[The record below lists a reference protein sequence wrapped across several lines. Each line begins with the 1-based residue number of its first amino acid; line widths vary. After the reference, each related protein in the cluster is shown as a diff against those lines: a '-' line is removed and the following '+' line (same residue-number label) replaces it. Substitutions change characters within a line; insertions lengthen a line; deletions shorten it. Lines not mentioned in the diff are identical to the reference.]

1 MSYFA
6 GHRLRVSEGVLV
18 AQAISSPTVLL
29 KVGVSNGAIPLQY
42 IHSRADLSVLIT
54 FSEERLFRFRMGA
67 TPCPCY
73 FTTCRI
79 EGRSRAWSK
88 IIKSNGT
95 IQPISWLY

>member
-6 GHRLRVSEGVLV
+6 GDRLRVSEGVLV

-54 FSEERLFRFRMGA
+54 FSGERLFSVPF
-67 TPCPCY
+67 
-73 FTTCRI
+73 
-79 EGRSRAWSK
+79 
-88 IIKSNGT
+88 
-95 IQPISWLY
+95 